1 MKHAIRLFIVA
12 PLAIGFLSPALT
24 GQVVLGGPWG
34 ADADG
39 SVANRSGTSGAGSP
53 FNFGNSETSGG
64 DGVLSDSATINEAR
78 GTFSSSVTLL
88 DNLNSFASI
97 STRAETFEN
106 ATVRGSARA
115 VDTFSYNG
123 AAAAEFSVDI
133 NLSGSL
139 VNTTNDPSA
148 FAGNFAEAY
157 AILDTEFLSYD
168 LIVFGLG
175 EVWSPADSVLDLQ
188 QTQSTEILSGT
199 LAFTVDPGQ
208 TFTIFSTGTSRMY
221 GENGIADASNTVSAG
236 FSGGP
241 VSELSRVSPVPEP
254 KAFAL
259 ALGLG
264 AVGIL
269 LLRRRS

>member
-1 MKHAIRLFIVA
+1 MF
-12 PLAIGFLSPALT
+12 
-24 GQVVLGGPWG
+24 
-34 ADADG
+34 
-39 SVANRSGTSGAGSP
+39 RSGAASP

-64 DGVLSDSATINEAR
+64 DGVLSDSATLNEAR

-88 DNLNSFASI
+88 DDLTAFASI

-106 ATVRGSARA
+106 ATVRASAKA

-139 VNTTNDPSA
+139 VNTTNDPSP
-148 FAGNFAEAY
+148 FAGNFAQAY
-157 AILDTEFLSYD
+157 VILDTESLSYD
-168 LIVFGLG
+168 LIVFGQG
-175 EVWSPADSVLDLQ
+175 EVWLPEDSVQDLE
-188 QTQSTEILSGT
+188 QTQSTENLSGT
-199 LAFTVDPGQ
+199 LTFTVNPGQ
-208 TFTIFSTGTSRMY
+208 TFTIFATGTSRMY
-221 GENGIADASNTVSAG
+221 GEDGIADASNTVALG

-259 ALGLG
+259 AMGLG
-264 AVGIL
+264 AVGLL
-269 LLRRRS
+269 LLRRRRG

>member
-1 MKHAIRLFIVA
+1 
-12 PLAIGFLSPALT
+12 
-24 GQVVLGGPWG
+24 
-34 ADADG
+34 
-39 SVANRSGTSGAGSP
+39 VANRSGTSGAGGP
-53 FNFGNSETSGG
+53 FNFGNSEASGG
-64 DGVLSDSATINEAR
+64 EGVLSDSATLNEAR

-88 DNLNSFASI
+88 DDLTAFASI

-139 VNTTNDPSA
+139 ENTPNDPSPV
-148 FAGNFAEAY
+148 AGNFAEAY
-157 AILDTEFLSYD
+157 AILGTESLSYD
-168 LIVFGLG
+168 LIVFGIG
-175 EVWSPADSVLDLQ
+175 EVWLPADSVLDLQ

-199 LAFTVDPGQ
+199 LTFTVDPGQ
-208 TFTIFSTGTSRMY
+208 TFTIFATGTSRMY